1 MRRLRGKSKDSNSE
15 TKFRTELRELRS
27 SPITMISVSGFSDI
41 ILALASSA
49 AFRLL
54 AGNTSL
60 APLFASTLAVSAP
73 IPDVAPKKI
82 STKNHFFHDSSRKI
96 FKTESA
102 LHPYVVSSLFFKIIN
117 KLQTHQ

>member
-1 MRRLRGKSKDSNSE
+1 MSA
-15 TKFRTELRELRS
+15 
-27 SPITMISVSGFSDI
+27 SGFSDK

-49 AFRLL
+49 PFRFL

-82 STKNHFFHDSSRKI
+82 RTKVYFSILYAKC
-96 FKTESA
+96 
-102 LHPYVVSSLFFKIIN
+102 
-117 KLQTHQ
+117 